1 MIIKK
6 VNWYT
11 EELDEF
17 YDEDKDNNGYIYG
30 IYLHENEDE
39 EDHTEVEWF
48 KTEEERDREVDK
60 LTNLTNIEIM

>member
-1 MIIKK
+1 MSKSMQSMKK

-11 EELDEF
+11 EELDDF

-30 IYLHENEDE
+30 IYIYENED

-48 KTEEERDREVDK
+48 KTEEERDNQYELNK
-60 LTNLTNIEIM
+60 EE

>member
-11 EELDEF
+11 EELDDF

-30 IYLHENEDE
+30 IYIYEHKDE
-39 EDHTEVEWF
+39 FPIEVEWF
-48 KTEEERDREVDK
+48 KTEEERDREFDIF
-60 LTNLTNIEIM
+60 TNSTNIEIM

>member
-11 EELDEF
+11 EELDDF

-30 IYLHENEDE
+30 IYIYEHKD

-48 KTEEERDREVDK
+48 KTEEERDREFDIF
-60 LTNLTNIEIM
+60 TNSTNIEIM